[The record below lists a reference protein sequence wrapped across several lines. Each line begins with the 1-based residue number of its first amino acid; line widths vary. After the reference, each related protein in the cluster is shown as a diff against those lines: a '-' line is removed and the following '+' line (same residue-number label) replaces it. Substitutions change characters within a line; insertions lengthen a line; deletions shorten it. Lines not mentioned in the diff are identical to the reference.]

1 MFRKR
6 CDLFR
11 EQNQPL
17 IEQKLP
23 TSGSSKSGE
32 EMSCFLNRDG
42 IQVGFTMSTFCARF
56 RTNALLSLYL
66 SGQSCTLSSV

>member
-23 TSGSSKSGE
+23 ASGSSKSGE
-32 EMSCFLNRDG
+32 EMNCLIEQVKGRDS
-42 IQVGFTMSTFCARF
+42 VMPSLPFTE
-56 RTNALLSLYL
+56 NLH
-66 SGQSCTLSSV
+66 GQW